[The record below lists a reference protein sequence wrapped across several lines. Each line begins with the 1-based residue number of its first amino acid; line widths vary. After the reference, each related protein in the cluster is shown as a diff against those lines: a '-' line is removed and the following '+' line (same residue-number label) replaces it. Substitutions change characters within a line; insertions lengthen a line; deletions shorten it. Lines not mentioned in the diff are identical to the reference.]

1 MKRTPPMPAGPPL
14 QGPTETGS
22 RIPVQWAL
30 LVGLLC
36 LFTIAAVVVSNGN
49 PAVALAPSLIAV
61 LVGVIWVLPLRV
73 PMLTLLA
80 LSWTLE
86 IAGDAFASNL
96 VQTPLRVVGT
106 LLFAKLNLSIP
117 VDALVVSGFDL
128 LLLLFGVVIVYRHS
142 TRSRID
148 RIGWVEAPRPIW
160 QFAVLALV
168 AIAWMTIFGMARG
181 GSFRF
186 ALWQITKHLYLPLVY
201 LLMAEALR
209 GPADA
214 VVVGRVV
221 LGAGIFRSV
230 EAMILRRMFPSTDLF
245 PHAVTHHDSVLFATC
260 VAILLA
266 MLLERPTRRALRIC
280 ALLLPIFLGGMIANH
295 RRLVWTELAAVA
307 AFFFVITPL
316 GRFKRFVLRS
326 LVVSIVPLLIYG
338 AVGWNSQQR
347 LFGPVRMFRSLFD
360 ANVDSSTRWR
370 DFENYDL
377 VATFSKSPLLGSG
390 FGHPFIEEL
399 KLPDITKD
407 YELEPYIPH
416 NSVLG
421 LWAFGGL
428 VGFALLWA
436 IYPVGMF
443 FTVRAYRSS
452 RTRIER
458 ITALGA
464 AAVQICYVMQGYGDL
479 GFGTWGPVF
488 TVATAY
494 ALVGKICVANG
505 AWPARFSRARV
516 GDPPRVQDPAGIPPP
531 ATLPFP
537 RARPRTYE
545 G

>member
-1 MKRTPPMPAGPPL
+1 
-14 QGPTETGS
+14 
-22 RIPVQWAL
+22 VQWGL

-49 PAVALAPSLIAV
+49 AAVALAPCLIAV
-61 LVGVIWVLPLRV
+61 LVGAVWVLPLRV
-73 PMLTLLA
+73 PMLALLA
-80 LSWTLE
+80 LSWTVE

-128 LLLLFGVVIVYRHS
+128 LLLLFAVVIIYRHS
-142 TRSRID
+142 TRSRTD
-148 RIGWVEAPRPIW
+148 RVGWVEAPRPIW
-160 QFAVLALV
+160 QFAVLSLV

-230 EAMILRRMFPSTDLF
+230 EAMILRRMYPSLDIF

-266 MLLERPTRRALRIC
+266 MVLERPTRRTLKIG

-307 AFFFVITPL
+307 VFFFLITPL
-316 GRFKRFVLRS
+316 GRVKRFLVRT
-326 LVVSIVPLLIYG
+326 LVVSLVPLIVY
-338 AVGWNSQQR
+338 AAAGWNSEGR
-347 LFGPVRMFRSLFD
+347 LFGPVRLFRSQFD

-377 VATFSKSPLLGSG
+377 VVTYSKSPLLGSG

-399 KLPDITKD
+399 KLPDVTKD
-407 YELEPYIPH
+407 YELEWYIPH

-421 LWAFGGL
+421 LWAFGGVL
-428 VGFALLWA
+428 GFALLWGV
-436 IYPVGMF
+436 YPVGMF
-443 FTVRAYRSS
+443 FTVRAYRWS
-452 RTRIER
+452 RTRTER

-505 AWPARFSRARV
+505 AWPARFSRARA
-516 GDPPRVQDPAGIPPP
+516 GDPPRVQAPAGIPPP

-537 RARPRTYE
+537 RARPGTYE

>member
-1 MKRTPPMPAGPPL
+1 MKNTPPIPAGPPL
-14 QGPTETGS
+14 PGPTETGS
-22 RIPVQWAL
+22 RIPLQWAL

-36 LFTIAAVVVSNGN
+36 LLTVAAVVMGNGS
-49 PAVALAPSLIAV
+49 PAVALAPCVIAL
-61 LVGVIWVLPLRV
+61 LVGAVWVFPLRV

-86 IAGDAFASNL
+86 IAGDAFGSNL

-128 LLLLFGVVIVYRHS
+128 LLLLFVVVIAYRHS

-148 RIGWVEAPRPIW
+148 RIGWVEAPLPIW

-168 AIAWMTIFGMARG
+168 AIAWMTIFGLARG

-209 GPADA
+209 GPVDA
-214 VVVGRVV
+214 ATVGRVV
-221 LGAGIFRSV
+221 LGAGIFRSM
-230 EAMILRRMFPSTDLF
+230 EAVILRRMHPSLDIF

-266 MLLERPTRRALRIC
+266 MLLERPTRRTLKIC

-307 AFFFVITPL
+307 AFFFLITPL
-316 GRFKRFVLRS
+316 GRFKRFFLRS

-338 AVGWNSQQR
+338 AAGWNSPGGR

-360 ANVDSSTRWR
+360 AKVDSSTRWR
-370 DFENYDL
+370 DLENYDL
-377 VATFSKSPLLGSG
+377 VVTFSKNPLLGSG

-399 KLPDITKD
+399 KLPDVTKD

-428 VGFALLWA
+428 LGFALLWA

-443 FTVRAYRSS
+443 FTVRAYRWS
-452 RTRIER
+452 RTPTER

-505 AWPARFSRARV
+505 AWPASRARR
-516 GDPPRVQDPAGIPPP
+516 DDQPPLVRASGSPPSV
-531 ATLPFP
+531 TLPFP
-537 RARPRTYE
+537 RARPGTSE

>member
-1 MKRTPPMPAGPPL
+1 MKRMPRIPAGPPL
-14 QGPTETGS
+14 PGPTETGS
-22 RIPVQWAL
+22 RIPVHWAL
-30 LVGLLC
+30 LVGMLC
-36 LFTIAAVVVSNGN
+36 LSTIAAVVVSNGS
-49 PAVALAPSLIAV
+49 PAVALAPCLVAV
-61 LVGVIWVLPLRV
+61 LVGVVWVVPLRV

-80 LSWTLE
+80 LSWTVE
-86 IAGDAFASNL
+86 IAGDAFACNL

-128 LLLLFGVVIVYRHS
+128 LLLLFALVIVYRHS
-142 TRSRID
+142 TRSPID
-148 RIGWVEAPRPIW
+148 RIGWLQAPRPIW
-160 QFAVLALV
+160 QFAVLSLV
-168 AIAWMTIFGMARG
+168 AILWMTFFGMVRG

-230 EAMILRRMFPSTDLF
+230 EAMILRRMFPSTDIF

-260 VAILLA
+260 IAILLA
-266 MLLERPTRRALRIC
+266 ILLEQPTRRALKIC
-280 ALLLPIFLGGMIANH
+280 ALLLPVFLGGLIANH
-295 RRLVWTELAAVA
+295 RRLAWTELAAVA
-307 AFFFVITPL
+307 AFFFLITPR

-326 LVVSIVPLLIYG
+326 LVVSSVPLLIYG
-338 AVGWNSQQR
+338 AVGWNSQHSP
-347 LFGPVRMFRSLFD
+347 FGPVRMFRSLFD

-377 VATFSKSPLLGSG
+377 VTTYSKSPLVGSG
-390 FGHPFIEEL
+390 FGHPFVEEV

-452 RTRIER
+452 RTPIER

-464 AAVQICYVMQGYGDL
+464 AAVQICYLMQGYGDL

-505 AWPARFSRARV
+505 AWPGRFSRDRV
-516 GDPPRVQDPAGIPPP
+516 GDPPHPPGIPPP
-531 ATLPFP
+531 ATVPLPP
-537 RARPRTYE
+537 ARPGTFE

>member
-1 MKRTPPMPAGPPL
+1 MKRTRITAGPPL
-14 QGPTETGS
+14 PGPTETGS
-22 RIPVQWAL
+22 RIPVHWAL
-30 LVGLLC
+30 LVGMLC
-36 LFTIAAVVVSNGN
+36 LSTIAAAVVGNGS
-49 PAVALAPSLIAV
+49 PAVALAPCLVAV
-61 LVGVIWVLPLRV
+61 LVGVVWVVPLRV

-80 LSWTLE
+80 LSWTVE
-86 IAGDAFASNL
+86 IAGDVFACGL
-96 VQTPLRVVGT
+96 VHTPLRVVGT

-117 VDALVVSGFDL
+117 VDALVFSGFDL
-128 LLLLFGVVIVYRHS
+128 LLLLFAVLIVYRHS
-142 TRSRID
+142 TRSRTD
-148 RIGWVEAPRPIW
+148 RIGWLPAPRPIW
-160 QFAVLALV
+160 QVAVLSLV
-168 AIAWMTIFGMARG
+168 AIVWMTFFGMVRG

-214 VVVGRVV
+214 MIVGRVV

-230 EAMILRRMFPSTDLF
+230 EAIILRRMFPSTDTF

-260 VAILLA
+260 IAILLA
-266 MLLERPTRRALRIC
+266 ILLEQPTRRALKIC
-280 ALLLPIFLGGMIANH
+280 ALLLPVFLGGLIANH
-295 RRLVWTELAAVA
+295 RRLAWTELAAVA
-307 AFFFVITPL
+307 AFFFLITPS

-326 LVVSIVPLLIYG
+326 LVVSSVPLLIYG
-338 AVGWNSQQR
+338 AVGWNSQHSP
-347 LFGPVRMFRSLFD
+347 FGPVRMFRSLFD

-377 VATFSKSPLLGSG
+377 VSTYSRSPLFGSG
-390 FGHPFIEEL
+390 FGHPFIEEI

-407 YELEPYIPH
+407 YDLEPYIPH

-452 RTRIER
+452 RTPIER

-464 AAVQICYVMQGYGDL
+464 AAVQICYLMQGYGDL

-505 AWPARFSRARV
+505 AWPGRFSRDRV
-516 GDPPRVQDPAGIPPP
+516 GDPPHPPGIPPP
-531 ATLPFP
+531 ATVPLPP
-537 RARPRTYE
+537 ARPGTFE